1 MRRPP
6 TLRLLSIVGILAS
19 IACEGGVGPI
29 TTPPIT
35 RASDFEATVAVVAR
49 ETVVSPAG
57 QRSQIDVWVVIQ
69 PGTSANAAVIVS
81 DATPVF
87 LQRGSESAVVA
98 ARADALVTGDHV
110 KVWHDAN
117 TSFGAAE
124 APPGSPAYSA
134 VQLIIV
140 R

>member
-1 MRRPP
+1 MRRPS
-6 TLRLLSIVGILAS
+6 TYRLLSIVCILAS
-19 IACEGGVGPI
+19 FACARDVDPVA
-29 TTPPIT
+29 PPI
-35 RASDFEATVAVVAR
+35 ASAPDFVATVAQVAR

-57 QRSQIDVWVVIQ
+57 QHSQIDVWVVIP
-69 PGTSANAAVIVS
+69 PGTSANAVVILA

-87 LQRGSESAVVA
+87 LQRGSDGAVVS
-98 ARADALVTGDHV
+98 ARADALVIGDHV

-134 VQLIIV
+134 IQLIIM